1 MAINPL
7 VIISLLSIVFNP
19 NNVKIEE
26 SQANEQAIT
35 LYHVIENIIKESVN
49 YNLHT
54 EEEYTLLFE
63 DDYSDTLPQDI
74 EEEDELNK
82 DYADSCL
89 FTE

>member
-7 VIISLLSIVFNP
+7 VAISLLSIVFNS

-26 SQANEQAIT
+26 SQANEQEIT
-35 LYHVIENIIKESVN
+35 LYHVIENIIKKSVN

-54 EEEYTLLFE
+54 EEEYTLLFQ

-74 EEEDELNK
+74 VMDEFSSIYEHN
-82 DYADSCL
+82 L
-89 FTE
+89 FTTC